1 MTTENL
7 KNQVDIGAGQLQE
20 GFQHPLVEF
29 KGTLQDYVPETVD
42 QEGRKSRIRVN
53 LQFGDVEAI
62 RTREPYPFPITTLP
76 INFSNQKN
84 SGWGVLTESLAEAH
98 PEGEGKVSSAVGKRL
113 YINTKQKNYGKIGD
127 ATEDVIRDVYYVVS
141 VEGITPSATPAA
153 TAIEEVI
160 RIAIGKS
167 AENLKDFNSEALKS
181 TVIKAD
187 KEILSKIMPKN
198 TIILELVSEGR
209 LVVGED
215 GTLQLPID
223 ITTGAA

>member
-62 RTREPYPFPITTLP
+62 RTREPYPFPIATLP

-84 SGWGVLTESLAEAH
+84 SGWGVFSESVAVLLSEDQDI
-98 PEGEGKVSSAVGKRL
+98 KDCVGKMMHLDMEEGHVYGQDR
-113 YINTKQKNYGKIGD
+113 NT
-127 ATEDVIRDVYYVVS
+127 
-141 VEGITPSATPAA
+141 
-153 TAIEEVI
+153 
-160 RIAIGKS
+160 
-167 AENLKDFNSEALKS
+167 
-181 TVIKAD
+181 
-187 KEILSKIMPKN
+187 
-198 TIILELVSEGR
+198 
-209 LVVGED
+209 GED
-215 GTLQLPID
+215 LVGNPWKVVELEGVVAGKAGVAIPTAKDRAKELLVGKTRAEFNKAAYADPIIRKDTSLQRA
-223 ITTGAA
+223 ITDKSFITSLVQLGEVEEDENGVFRATGS